1 MAAVTIRKDASQM
14 GVIPWTNGTGSA
26 VATKTVV
33 RLMAGCMFGVTVT
46 AVASAAV
53 GALVIAGEV
62 EVDKA
67 ANLDLA
73 EGQLVGWDD
82 ANSRVTVDLS
92 AGVFGRVASD
102 PTTTGT
108 RVSVYLNDKVR
119 RRYSVAYV
127 ATSDDNTNNYKDFD
141 LNFPCGTLAAPR
153 VRINC
158 CVVNSSGVTRV
169 GQTLTFQ
176 QGSVADVVRVAD
188 ANLAAGEV
196 IMFEAEEIAS
206 A

>member
-1 MAAVTIRKDASQM
+1 MTAVTIRKDASQM

-33 RLMAGCMFGVTVT
+33 RLMAGNMFGVTVA

-53 GALVIAGEV
+53 GALIIAGEV

-82 ANSRVTVDLS
+82 ANSRVTVSL
-92 AGVFGRVASD
+92 ANGVFGRVASD
-102 PTTTGT
+102 PTTSGT
-108 RVSVYLNDKVR
+108 RVSVYLNDKAR
-119 RRYSVAYV
+119 RRYSTAYV
-127 ATSDDNTNNYKDFD
+127 ADSTDNTNNYKDFD
-141 LNFPCGTLAAPR
+141 LDFPCGTLAAPR

-158 CVVNSSGVTRV
+158 CVVNGSGVTRV
-169 GQTLTFQ
+169 GQTITFQ
-176 QGSVADVVRVAD
+176 QGSDPNVIRIAD

-196 IMFEAEEIAS
+196 IMLDVEEIAS